1 MMRHLVYLEAGKVEW
16 QEAPE
21 PALQGPGEAI
31 VRPLAV
37 ARCDLDAAMMMGL
50 APYKGPFA
58 LGHEFVGEVIEAGEE
73 VHFLPGTRVIVSFQI
88 CCGGCDQC
96 SRGYTGS
103 CLAAQPGAMYGIE
116 PLGGPWGGALADL
129 VRVPYANTMMVPL
142 AEGIRPRD
150 VASLSDNI
158 CDGWRA
164 VGPQLAARP
173 AAPVLVMG
181 GLAASVGLYA
191 AACAVACGSQRVDY
205 LDTDPERL
213 RLAELAGANP
223 IEGTPPRKAGSYP
236 ITVDASS
243 NPEALSCAVLS
254 TEANGVCTSVAIYF
268 APTTIPLLQMYTK
281 GITFLTGRVN
291 SRACI
296 PSVLELVTSG
306 RLKPELLTGL
316 VAPWEDAARA
326 FGERVPKV
334 VFARD

>member
-1 MMRHLVYLEAGKVEW
+1 MRQLVYLEAGKVEW

-21 PALQGPGEAI
+21 PALQGPGEAL

-37 ARCDLDAAMMMGL
+37 ARCDLDAGMMMGL
-50 APYKGPFA
+50 APYQGPFP

-73 VHFLPGTRVIVSFQI
+73 VHLRPGLRVIVSFQI

-96 SRGYTGS
+96 SRGFTSS
-103 CLAAQPGAMYGIE
+103 CQAVQPGAMYGIE

-129 VRVPYANTMMVPL
+129 VRVPYANAMMVPL
-142 AEGIRPRD
+142 PEGVRPAD
-150 VASLSDNI
+150 VASLSDNV

-173 AAPVLVMG
+173 GAPVLVMG

-191 AACAVACGSQRVDY
+191 AACAVAAGSSQVDY
-205 LDTDPERL
+205 RDTDPERL
-213 RLAELAGANP
+213 RLAEIVGANP
-223 IEGTPPRKAGSYP
+223 VEGPAPRKAGSYP

-268 APTTIPLLQMYTK
+268 APPTMPLLQMYTK
-281 GITFLTGRVN
+281 GITFMTGRVN

-296 PSVLELVTSG
+296 PEVLELVTSG
-306 RLKPELLTGL
+306 MLKPELLTGL
-316 VAPWEDAARA
+316 VAPWDDADRA